1 MPKKDEKTLKS
12 SHGLLASIM
21 PLGCC
26 WLDDGEGQPCMDS
39 VAFASSLSM
48 LNLLLPWGMT
58 HIETDS
64 KLN

>member
-1 MPKKDEKTLKS
+1 MPKKNEKSLNS
-12 SHGLLASIM
+12 SHGMLASIM
-21 PLGCC
+21 PLGSA

-39 VAFASSLSM
+39 VAFASSISM

-64 KLN
+64 KPN